1 MGALNNVGA
10 LKNSSLNSIGA
21 LNNSSSSRER
31 ECDAEVGDKGLQRLR
46 GVCVCV
52 CVCVCVYVCVW
63 VWVCMGMYD
72 VYIQFV
78 KKDFSSCDARGVK
91 LVGSNLRVFFFFAMH
106 AA

>member
-1 MGALNNVGA
+1 
-10 LKNSSLNSIGA
+10 
-21 LNNSSSSRER
+21 
-31 ECDAEVGDKGLQRLR
+31 
-46 GVCVCV
+46 
-52 CVCVCVYVCVW
+52 
-63 VWVCMGMYD
+63 MGMYD